1 MVMSNKPVSI
11 DPANA
16 GEDETKPEVELV
28 TKRQTIT
35 PVWKYFGLE
44 ANKKGKPRLPDR
56 HVSTRSGSEGWK
68 HFQSLQPFEQSA
80 S

>member
-1 MVMSNKPVSI
+1 MAMSNKLVSI

-16 GEDETKPEVELV
+16 SEDKTKPEVELV

-44 ANKKGKPRLPDR
+44 ANKKGKP
-56 HVSTRSGSEGWK
+56 
-68 HFQSLQPFEQSA
+68 
-80 S
+80 